1 MTMSPW
7 SDSLQRRGPKD
18 LAVVLTWPRGTG
30 RSAPE
35 VREAEFEFHENH
47 SHLFQLMNHMT
58 ISTDVHGCQAI
69 ASDFL
74 SSPEGK
80 RMTDVGPAGPRTLA
94 EKIDRLFRSV
104 HPAQGEYTHEEVAS
118 AIRKAGGPT
127 ISATYLWQLRKG
139 VRKNPTMRH
148 LEALSEFFGVPPA
161 YFFDD
166 EVSARIDAELSLLAS
181 FRDASVRQ
189 VALRA
194 SGLSPE
200 SIQAIVEMIER
211 VRKLEGL
218 SEPNG
223 VHHDEEG
230 SSRED

>member
-1 MTMSPW
+1 
-7 SDSLQRRGPKD
+7 
-18 LAVVLTWPRGTG
+18 
-30 RSAPE
+30 
-35 VREAEFEFHENH
+35 
-47 SHLFQLMNHMT
+47 
-58 ISTDVHGCQAI
+58 
-69 ASDFL
+69 
-74 SSPEGK
+74 
-80 RMTDVGPAGPRTLA
+80 MTDVGPAGRRTLA

-104 HPAQGEYTHEEVAS
+104 HPADGEYTHEEVAS
-118 AIRKAGGPT
+118 AIREAGGPT

-194 SGLSPE
+194 SGLSAE

-218 SEPNG
+218 SGPNG
-223 VHHDEEG
+223 DHHDDEG
-230 SSRED
+230 SSRGD